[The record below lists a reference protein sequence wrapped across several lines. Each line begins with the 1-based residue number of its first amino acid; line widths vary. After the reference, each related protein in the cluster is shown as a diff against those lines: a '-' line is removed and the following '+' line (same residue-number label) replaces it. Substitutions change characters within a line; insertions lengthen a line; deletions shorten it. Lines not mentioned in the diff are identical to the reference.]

1 MKKLMFLL
9 LSSNLMITSLMA
21 QANVTQIDEESIN
34 YLDDSILKHNVD
46 IGVGL
51 GCDYAGVLGLKLSYV
66 PNPYFSLFVS
76 GGFAMFEFTYNV
88 GATYHIIPKTSKR
101 LIRPHIKAMYGYNEI
116 IILFDNR
123 EYDQLYYGFTP
134 GIGVEFRTHKSK
146 NRGFDFDLNFPFR
159 SEKFKDDFKKIDE
172 NPDVDIKKPFPIA
185 FAIGYHWEF

>member
-1 MKKLMFLL
+1 MKKMILL
-9 LSSNLMITSLMA
+9 LVFSNLMITPLMA
-21 QANVTQIDEESIN
+21 QVNVRQNDEESKN
-34 YLDDSILKHNVD
+34 EEHVSTLKHNFD

-76 GGFAMFEFTYNV
+76 GGFAMFEFAYNL
-88 GATYHIIPKTSKR
+88 GACYHLVPKTSKKS
-101 LIRPHIKAMYGYNEI
+101 IRPHIKAMYGYNEI
-116 IILFDNR
+116 IVLFDDK
-123 EYDQLYYGFTP
+123 EYNQLYYGFTP
-134 GIGVEFRTHKSK
+134 GIGVEFRTHESK

-159 SEKFKDDFKKIDE
+159 SDKFKDDFKKIDE